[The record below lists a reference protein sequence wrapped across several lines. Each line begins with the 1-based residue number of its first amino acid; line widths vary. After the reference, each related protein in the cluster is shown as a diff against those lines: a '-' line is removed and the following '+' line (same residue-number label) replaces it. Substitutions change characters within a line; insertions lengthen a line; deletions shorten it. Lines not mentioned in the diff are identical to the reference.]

1 MQKIVYKCY
10 LMTLLHVVTIQAV
23 TAQVSSLS
31 EDFTTVLP
39 TNWVANN
46 LSSPANPAG
55 GWQQGNS
62 TVFNAY
68 NGAANSFAAANFESI
83 ADPPGSG
90 TISNWLITPVLNL
103 TNGAIIKFYT
113 RKATPDPFDFADRM
127 EVRLSKNGSST
138 NVGTTAT
145 GVGDFTSLLIT
156 INPNLSE
163 GGYPTEWREYS
174 FTLTNIT
181 AGQTGRIAFRY
192 FVTDGGINGQ
202 YSDYIGLDNV
212 SYDALL
218 PVNITNFTASLQET
232 TPVLQWSVTN
242 ESNMIG
248 YDIEKSV
255 DGINFSYNGFIA
267 AKNSGTATYSFSDKS
282 LSSGTVYYRLKQ
294 RDKDGTTRYSS
305 IKSLQVISAG
315 NWKLINNMPGQDF
328 QIALSL
334 TSDEIVQMQIVNA
347 VGAVVYRQQFG
358 KLGAGTH
365 TLKPATYPAT
375 HGVYYVQMLIG
386 KQSSSQK
393 IVR

>member
-1 MQKIVYKCY
+1 
-10 LMTLLHVVTIQAV
+10 
-23 TAQVSSLS
+23 
-31 EDFTTVLP
+31 
-39 TNWVANN
+39 
-46 LSSPANPAG
+46 
-55 GWQQGNS
+55 
-62 TVFNAY
+62 
-68 NGAANSFAAANFESI
+68 
-83 ADPPGSG
+83 
-90 TISNWLITPVLNL
+90 
-103 TNGAIIKFYT
+103 
-113 RKATPDPFDFADRM
+113 
-127 EVRLSKNGSST
+127 
-138 NVGTTAT
+138 
-145 GVGDFTSLLIT
+145 
-156 INPNLSE
+156 
-163 GGYPTEWREYS
+163 
-174 FTLTNIT
+174 
-181 AGQTGRIAFRY
+181 
-192 FVTDGGINGQ
+192 
-202 YSDYIGLDNV
+202 
-212 SYDALL
+212 
-218 PVNITNFTASLQET
+218 
-232 TPVLQWSVTN
+232 
-242 ESNMIG
+242 MIG